1 MPADILEIVS
11 NIIYNTPR
19 PRPVDPAIL
28 ADLNK
33 IHKLVDEATN
43 LAVRAAS
50 EMAAPTLTSLNGD
63 SSSDYHPLNPL
74 GFGGP
79 PHGAKLSR
87 ERKFR
92 IREQA
97 CQKLARAYR
106 LNEILCSVATMQGA
120 TALDHIGEMV
130 LQRNRGDPDAKYV
143 HFFHEKIP
151 SRQVS
156 EYTSLDPLNEILM
169 HHPGDAA
176 ALRTRATVRIFKN
189 DLGGAIQDL
198 THALS
203 ICRMHEPSHA
213 LSKQIMTPASTEQ
226 YRKRYTDRALL
237 EKDQQQTGLES
248 QLLFQRAA
256 VYLSEACNHVAKCF
270 PVTAQKNGHTG
281 QSSTAITAGGE
292 EGEDAA
298 ADQAT
303 QDDSSRGASRTQI
316 EARKIVK
323 TFARRALRDY
333 MTFLSHCDY
342 SPDLPWTFIREFN
355 EHINQAVR
363 ASKAGRSFESVKPMS
378 ALEPYTVYPMS
389 DLFAAV
395 APPDL
400 PPFPPPDLA
409 QGDDDLSGAFPSRCE
424 WATFHPM
431 LTDAL
436 HSLLLCHCLVQTS
449 VKELQRHA
457 NMVARLVRLCDGYPI
472 FQGSRS
478 PARSDWNEILNR
490 SQDWVELTADWDT
503 LCASP
508 PFPGTAVDP
517 YAAVQN
523 STPNPVLAA
532 SAAAALLSG
541 KPDTADATREE
552 MQLQAAREK
561 AREQAIV
568 EALEDDRVT
577 DIHSFRAAVRSRAKR
592 DSEVIKVSVTEL
604 DSANKVLR
612 EGSANFHAGPSNP
625 PSLSSGP
632 LSAAASSVIAPAATA
647 PVPPRVEQQQPQTLQ
662 PAQGTHQYLEG
673 WYQKWASEDSKDY
686 PIMTERAA
694 AIAHWIRDAPLVT
707 GIAKKKK
714 RAKKST
720 AVAGAKADGEAGGSE
735 QVEATEA

>member
-130 LQRNRGDPDAKYV
+130 LQRNRGDPDAQYV

-156 EYTSLDPLNEILM
+156 EYTSLEPLNEILM

-248 QLLFQRAA
+248 QLLFQRAS

-270 PVTAQKNGHTG
+270 PATAEKNGHTG
-281 QSSTAITAGGE
+281 QPSAAITSGGE

-298 ADQAT
+298 ADQGT
-303 QDDSSRGASRTQI
+303 QDDSSRGTSRSQV

-323 TFARRALRDY
+323 TLARRALRDY

-409 QGDDDLSGAFPSRCE
+409 EGADDAHLFPSRCE

-490 SQDWVELTADWDT
+490 AQDWVELSADWDT

-508 PFPGTAVDP
+508 PFPGTSVDP
-517 YAAVQN
+517 YAAAQN
-523 STPNPVLAA
+523 SKPNPVVAA

-541 KPDTADATREE
+541 RPDTLDATREE
-552 MQLQAAREK
+552 MEQQAARER
-561 AREQAIV
+561 AHEQAIV
-568 EALEDDRVT
+568 EALGDERVT
-577 DIHSFRAAVRSRAKR
+577 DIQSFRAAVRSRANR
-592 DSEVIKVSVTEL
+592 DNEVIEISVTEL
-604 DSANKVLR
+604 DATNKVLR
-612 EGSANFHAGPSNP
+612 EGTAPFPGSANP
-625 PSLSSGP
+625 PSSS
-632 LSAAASSVIAPAATA
+632 SAPPAATA
-647 PVPPRVEQQQPQTLQ
+647 PVLSLVEQQQPQTLK

-714 RAKKST
+714 RTKKST
-720 AVAGAKADGEAGGSE
+720 AVASAKADGEAGSAE